1 MDCIIW
7 GNLSQLVNEEPHPH
21 ARARSFPVPVMLRR
35 EKASHD
41 GGNDDNDDSIRD
53 YNGRVS
59 FWMVMA
65 MTMMID
71 G

>member
-1 MDCIIW
+1 
-7 GNLSQLVNEEPHPH
+7 
-21 ARARSFPVPVMLRR
+21 MLRR